1 MFQKK
6 PHKGRG
12 LRWWVPPW
20 GMTIFLRGQ
29 GAAREAEKP
38 TRLVKSTFPGLFA
51 DFVTALEIET
61 TNLIC

>member
-12 LRWWVPPW
+12 LRGWVPPW

-29 GAAREAEKP
+29 GVAREAEKP
-38 TRLVKSTFPGLFA
+38 TRLVGKYP
-51 DFVTALEIET
+51 
-61 TNLIC
+61 

>member
-20 GMTIFLRGQ
+20 VMTIFLRGQ

-38 TRLVKSTFPGLFA
+38 TRLVGKYP
-51 DFVTALEIET
+51 
-61 TNLIC
+61 